1 MSFAR
6 KISLFFRKS
15 ICNPRNRDYSKR
27 IDKTRC
33 QSGGIGRR
41 AAFRSQWAYAREGS
55 SPFSGTNFGKK
66 NLCRTS
72 TRFFFFALQ
81 ARVAELADARDLGSR
96 AARRAG
102 SSPASRTR
110 QDIFQAR
117 TWNFIFARRSLQGR
131 TCRSRE
137 LWRIS
142 RCDGSAEGARRF
154 RKGTP
159 NLSGQRK
166 ECKSLQ
172 TSPFSRADSLQA
184 SALFLYQPNP
194 LRKPKR
200 WSNSLPT

>member
-102 SSPASRTR
+102 SSPASRT
-110 QDIFQAR
+110 IEHFECPAL
-117 TWNFIFARRSLQGR
+117 FAGSPPDEACRVALAGRGNSGESPAATGVPKVQGDSAKER
-131 TCRSRE
+131 
-137 LWRIS
+137 RIS
-142 RCDGSAEGARRF
+142 QAKGKSANPCKQAFSPELTAYRR
-154 RKGTP
+154 
-159 NLSGQRK
+159 Q
-166 ECKSLQ
+166 
-172 TSPFSRADSLQA
+172 
-184 SALFLYQPNP
+184 LFFCTNP
-194 LRKPKR
+194 TR
-200 WSNSLPT
+200 

>member
-6 KISLFFRKS
+6 KILLFFRKS

-142 RCDGSAEGARRF
+142 RCDGSAEGARRS
-154 RKGTP
+154 RSRRISQAKG
-159 NLSGQRK
+159 
-166 ECKSLQ
+166 KSANPLQ
-172 TSPFSRADSLQA
+172 TGLFSRADSLLGV
-184 SALFLYQPNP
+184 SSFFCTNP
-194 LRKPKR
+194 T
-200 WSNSLPT
+200 S